1 MDMKKILLAFAAL
14 AFMAWGCSSD
24 NDVEPEPQGI
34 PFGYDKRPTW
44 IMPSFDLYEQ
54 TMSVDV
60 LVQDTLLPYFSTDDL
75 LCATINKEVR
85 GVAVAKQINNQWM
98 FPLTVCSNE
107 SDVMVELSYYC
118 HKLHRIFTIEWMKF
132 DANIAPTGTDS
143 IYKPIFVE

>member
-24 NDVEPEPQGI
+24 SDVEPEPIGT
-34 PFGYDKRPTW
+34 PVGNDVRPTW
-44 IMPSFDLYEQ
+44 TMPSFDLYEQ
-54 TMSVDV
+54 IMSVDV
-60 LVQDTLLPYFSTDDL
+60 LLQDTLLRYASTQDL

-85 GVAVAKQINNQWM
+85 GVAVAKQINGQWL

-107 SDVMVELSYYC
+107 TDVMVELSYYC
-118 HKLHRIFTIEWMKF
+118 NNLHRIFTIEWMKF
-132 DANIAPTGTDS
+132 DATITPTGTDG